1 MALENS
7 VPLSGENLAVLYE
20 LLEGDLL
27 DDDRDLGR

>member
-7 VPLSGENLAVLYE
+7 VHLSGENLAVLYE